1 MDIIH
6 IQTFTLILQVLDKYS
21 LYHLEK
27 KKYADLIIFFS
38 SFMFL
43 NSELS
48 LLEEIPS
55 LSKMQLGKIYMYI
68 LNHIL

>member
-1 MDIIH
+1 MIVTKTKID
-6 IQTFTLILQVLDKYS
+6 DS